1 MTNETLCIFS
11 IPIRPT
17 ACHKLQYIAYARAVR
32 HMAAFLNEANLLHDA
47 RIFEWNFTPDGYLTI
62 RLLAIG

>member
-1 MTNETLCIFS
+1 
-11 IPIRPT
+11 
-17 ACHKLQYIAYARAVR
+17 
-32 HMAAFLNEANLLHDA
+32 MAAFLNEANLLHDA